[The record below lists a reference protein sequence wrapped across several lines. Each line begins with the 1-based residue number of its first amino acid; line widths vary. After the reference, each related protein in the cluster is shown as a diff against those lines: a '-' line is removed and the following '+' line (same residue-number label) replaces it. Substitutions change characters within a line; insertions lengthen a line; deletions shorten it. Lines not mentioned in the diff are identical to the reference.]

1 MEFHLN
7 RQLRFHAEPEHKS
20 LYRWAINEIDEQ
32 GQVVGHD
39 QIPWG
44 WTLYFTAQEL
54 ILADQLGVI
63 SAAEFESRVQQAA
76 EITQQRTI
84 RAKLRPGSPRDG
96 DNWQRQTTYRM
107 FGTDRV
113 ISDFQLDVQPLKSED
128 DVEHCR
134 AWGAV
139 SYTSETDFRQE
150 TQEDCVQFYLMVKP
164 RTFEH
169 YAQRITSG
177 NANEVIFGAG
187 LITGFYSE
195 WSPSISTRS
204 VKVLTSGN
212 DQKLELPEGLTV
224 PRLGSVGEARLYIN
238 SVITPQITSQVRAR
252 DMVLEDDKAAL
263 VNARPAVAEAVALG
277 IDPDTLKLLLSLKS
291 SARWV
296 IGLLVALLAATLLKR

>member
-1 MEFHLN
+1 MEFHLD
-7 RQLRFHAEPEHKS
+7 RQLRFNAAPEHKS

-32 GQVVGHD
+32 GQVVGDD

-44 WTLYFTAQEL
+44 WNLYFTAREL

-63 SAAEFESRVQQAA
+63 SATDFEGRLQQSA

-84 RAKLRPGSPRDG
+84 RAKLRPGAPRDD

-107 FGTDRV
+107 FGADRV
-113 ISDFQLDVQPLKSED
+113 ISDFQLDVRPLKSED

-134 AWGAV
+134 AWGSV
-139 SYTSETDFRQE
+139 SYTSENDFRQE
-150 TQEDCVQFYLMVKP
+150 TEEDCVQFYLMVKP
-164 RTFEH
+164 STFKH

-177 NANEVIFGAG
+177 NAHEVIFCAG
-187 LITGFYSE
+187 LVRGFYSE

-204 VKVLTSGN
+204 VKVLTSGD

-224 PRLGSVGEARLYIN
+224 PRLGGVGEARLYIN
-238 SVITPQITSQVRAR
+238 SVTTPEITGQQRAR
-252 DMVLEDDKAAL
+252 DSVLEDEKAAL
-263 VNARPAVAEAVALG
+263 VTARPAVADTAAPG

-291 SARWV
+291 SARWI